1 MSDADHSHSSR
12 LHGEALL
19 AAQRGDLQPLIDH
32 LAEQAAGRDDVRVE
46 CAGLIAGWW
55 FASPATQQGYELIA
69 VGLLLL
75 AGPGRRRPAGA
86 LGADRLRAADR
97 LDRVLRPQP
106 LTHRPTDPLRHSAAF
121 TRTPR

>member
-1 MSDADHSHSSR
+1 MATPDWSHSSR

-55 FASPATQQGYELIA
+55 FASPATQQGHELIA

-75 AGPGRRRPAGA
+75 AGPVDGDLLVRWIQIGFER
-86 LGADRLRAADR
+86 RAAS
-97 LDRVLRPQP
+97 
-106 LTHRPTDPLRHSAAF
+106 TKSYDPSR
-121 TRTPR
+121 